1 MKSLIFASTGA
12 LALAGGYSAMD
23 HTPVYAVGIDQA
35 YSRLHATRFSD
46 ELGSVSMR
54 KSAVSESVTG
64 EPGQSLRWSLRMD
77 GVLLGQIEAQLK
89 PNGASSTKVA
99 VAFKASETG
108 PLRKLAQFVQD
119 DGLLSAGLQA
129 MLDER
134 VAASLEK
141 RKFDGRKVEQ
151 AFAHY
156 AMLHPWEVTSLQ
168 VKLQNLRADPT
179 AAKDLFGEAT
189 DEARARNEL
198 ARTRPGMPTV
208 SPEDHLRQQQREA
221 ERRMREASAP
231 AIDLETDR

>member
-54 KSAVSESVTG
+54 KSAVTETVTG
-64 EPGQSLRWSLRMD
+64 QPGQSLRWSLRMD

-89 PNGASSTKVA
+89 PSGASNTKVA

-119 DGLLSAGLQA
+119 DGLLNAGLQA

-134 VAASLEK
+134 VAASLEN
-141 RKFDGRKVEQ
+141 REFDGRKVEK

-156 AMLHPWEVTSLQ
+156 AMLHPWEVTSLH
-168 VKLQNLRADPT
+168 VKLQNLQADPG
-179 AAKDLFGEAT
+179 AAKDLFGEAA
-189 DEARARNEL
+189 DHARARNAAE
-198 ARTRPGMPTV
+198 RTQLGSPTV
-208 SPEDHLRQQQREA
+208 SPEDHVRQQQREA
-221 ERRMREASAP
+221 ERRMRAASAP
-231 AIDLETDR
+231 TTELPVER

>member
-23 HTPVYAVGIDQA
+23 HTPVYGVGIDQA
-35 YSRLHATRFSD
+35 YSRLHATRFSE

-54 KSAVSESVTG
+54 KSAVTETVTG
-64 EPGQSLRWSLRMD
+64 QPGQSLRWSLRMD

-89 PNGASSTKVA
+89 PSGASKTKVA

-119 DGLLSAGLQA
+119 DGLLNAGLQA

-141 RKFDGRKVEQ
+141 REFDGRKVEQ

-156 AMLHPWEVTSLQ
+156 AMLHPWEVTSLH
-168 VKLQNLRADPT
+168 VKLQNLQADPG
-179 AAKDLFGEAT
+179 AAKDLFGEAA
-189 DEARARNEL
+189 EHARARHAAE
-198 ARTRPGMPTV
+198 RTRLGAPTV
-208 SPEDHLRQQQREA
+208 SPEDHVRQQQREA

-231 AIDLETDR
+231 TTDLQVER